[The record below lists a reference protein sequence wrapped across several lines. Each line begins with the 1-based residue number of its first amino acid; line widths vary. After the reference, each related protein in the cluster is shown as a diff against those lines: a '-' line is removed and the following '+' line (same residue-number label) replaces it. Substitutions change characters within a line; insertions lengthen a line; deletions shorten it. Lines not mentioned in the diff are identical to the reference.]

1 MRTEF
6 DPLEDVDA
14 HPQDAVLAPRRYR
27 QLRRNLVVSTA
38 TVSLVPLVIMA
49 GINYLQYQRAY
60 RSEATQPVARLTV
73 NIQRALE
80 FFLQERESALRM
92 IVNERSFAELCRG
105 GQLDRTLRSLKK
117 SLSQRAFVDLGLVDA
132 QGIQRCY
139 TGPYALAGK
148 DYRDQDWFHRVRQH
162 GVHLSDVFLG
172 YRQSPHFVIAIR
184 HEGPAGD
191 DYILRAT
198 LDAEMLSEQI
208 LAAGLGPKSDAFLVN
223 RQNVLQTSSRRY
235 GPALGHCPLSAPTLP
250 AGPEVVEREDE
261 KGEQIFLGYASVKN
275 SPFSLLLIE
284 RAEDVLG
291 GWFRLRA
298 ELLGFL
304 AVSSIVILAVVL
316 VASRKLV
323 RRIQEAD
330 MARANLFHQMEYT
343 NKLASLGRLAAGV
356 SHEINNPLAIIN
368 EKAGLLA
375 DLVKMSD
382 DFPRREKTLALLES
396 ILKSVERCSTVTHR
410 LLGFAKHMDVRY
422 ETIDLEGLLREV
434 LGFLEKEATFRNIQV
449 TFQIDRDLPTI
460 RSDRGQLQQV
470 FLNIIN
476 NAFAAVEDGGRVE
489 ISISR
494 IGTDVV
500 AVSIADNG
508 VGISEENLKRIF
520 EPFFTTKKGAGTG
533 LGLSVT
539 YGIVQ
544 KLGGQISVQSK
555 VGVGTRFT
563 VRLPVGDDR

>member
-1 MRTEF
+1 MRTEL
-6 DPLEDVDA
+6 DHLEGADA
-14 HPQDAVLAPRRYR
+14 HHQDAVLAPRRYR
-27 QLRRNLVVSTA
+27 QLRRNLVISTA
-38 TVSLVPLVIMA
+38 TVSLLPLAIMA
-49 GINYLQYQRAY
+49 GINYLQYQRAF
-60 RSEATQPVARLTV
+60 RSEATQPVTRLTV
-73 NIQRALE
+73 NTHRALE

-92 IVNERSFAELCRG
+92 IVNERSFAELCQS
-105 GQLDRTLRSLKK
+105 GQLARTLRSLKK
-117 SLSQRAFVDLGLVDA
+117 SLSMRAFVDLGLVDA

-139 TGPYALAGK
+139 TGPYALTGK
-148 DYRDQDWFHRVRQH
+148 DYKDQDWFHRVRQQ
-162 GVHLSDVFLG
+162 GIHLSEVFLG

-184 HEGPAGD
+184 HEGAGGD

-235 GPALGHCPLSAPTLP
+235 GPALNRCPLPLPTFP
-250 AGPEVVEREDE
+250 AVPEVMEREDE
-261 KGEQIFLGYASVKN
+261 RGERIFLGYAPVKN
-275 SPFSLLLIE
+275 SPFALLLVE
-284 RAEDVLG
+284 RTEDVLG

-330 MARANLFHQMEYT
+330 MARASLFHKMEYT

-375 DLVKMSD
+375 DLVKMGE
-382 DFPRREKTLALLES
+382 DFPRREKTLSLLDS

-410 LLGFAKHMDVRY
+410 LLGFAKHMDVQS
-422 ETIDLEGLLREV
+422 ETIDVDGLLREV
-434 LGFLEKEATFRNIQV
+434 LGFLEKEAAFRNLQV
-449 TFQIDRDLPTI
+449 VFDVAPDLPTI
-460 RSDRGQLQQV
+460 RSDRGQIQQV

-476 NAFAAVEDGGRVE
+476 NAFAAVEEGGRVE

-494 IGTDVV
+494 AGNDAV

-508 VGISEENLKRIF
+508 VGISEDNLKRIF

-544 KLGGQISVQSK
+544 KLGGQISVESK
-555 VGVGTRFT
+555 VGQGTRFT
-563 VRLPVGDDR
+563 VRLPIRDER